1 MGEFEYKVRDK
12 FGKLVTGVVE
22 ADSDKIAGS
31 KLKQMGYTPI
41 LVKLKRGESG
51 TSRLFVG
58 FQKVKFSDLNM
69 FTRQLVSLQKAGLPL
84 LTSLSSIRD
93 QTHVGIL
100 NATLS
105 MVVKDIEGGAHFSEA
120 LAKHPRVFDEL
131 YVNMVKAGE
140 AGGMLDEVLE
150 RLAILGEHEERTK
163 TKIKTAT
170 RYPIIVICALAIGFL
185 ILTTFVIPRF
195 ANLFD
200 QFNTTLPLPTRV
212 LIWINYVIT
221 NFWWLILM
229 LVAGIAFAFN
239 RFIKTEAGRF
249 WWDGFKLKVPIFG
262 PLFTKITMSRFAR
275 ITGTLTKSG
284 VPILHILELTSRGVG
299 NAVIARAIE
308 NISASVNEGKGMS
321 EPMKLSG
328 MFPPAVVQ
336 MVSAGEATGKVDEL
350 LLHVSD
356 YYDSQADYTISNL
369 TASIE
374 PILIFVLSCGVL
386 FIALAIFLPMWN
398 LMSLF
403 KG

>member
-1 MGEFEYKVRDK
+1 VGEFEYKVRDK

-41 LVKLKRGESG
+41 SVKSKRGESEI
-51 TSRLFVG
+51 SRVFAG
-58 FQKVKFSDLNM
+58 FQKIKFSDLNM

-93 QTHVGIL
+93 QTHGGVL
-100 NATLS
+100 NPTLS
-105 MVVKDIEGGAHFSEA
+105 MVIKDIEGGAHFSEA

-150 RLAILGEHEERTK
+150 RLAVLGEHEERTK

-221 NFWWLILM
+221 NFWWLILI
-229 LVAGIAFAFN
+229 LAAGIAFSFN

-284 VPILHILELTSRGVG
+284 VPILHILDLTSRGVG
-299 NAVIARAIE
+299 NVVIARAID

-374 PILIFVLSCGVL
+374 PILIFILGCGVL

>member
-1 MGEFEYKVRDK
+1 VGEFEYKVRDK

-41 LVKLKRGESG
+41 SVKPKREESG
-51 TSRLFVG
+51 ISRLFTA

-84 LTSLSSIRD
+84 LTSLGSIRD
-93 QTHVGIL
+93 QTHGDIL

-105 MVVKDIEGGAHFSEA
+105 MVIKDIESGAHFSEA
-120 LAKHPRVFDEL
+120 LEKHPRVFDEL

-140 AGGMLDEVLE
+140 AGGMLDDVLE
-150 RLAILGEHEERTK
+150 RLAILGEHEEQTK

-195 ANLFD
+195 ANLFN

-212 LIWINYVIT
+212 LIWMNYAIT

-229 LVAGIAFAFN
+229 IAAGIAFAFN
-239 RFIKTEAGRF
+239 SFIKTEAGRF

-308 NISASVNEGKGMS
+308 NISVSVNEGKGMS

-328 MFPPAVVQ
+328 MFPPAVIQ

-374 PILIFVLSCGVL
+374 PILIFVLGCGVL

-403 KG
+403 K